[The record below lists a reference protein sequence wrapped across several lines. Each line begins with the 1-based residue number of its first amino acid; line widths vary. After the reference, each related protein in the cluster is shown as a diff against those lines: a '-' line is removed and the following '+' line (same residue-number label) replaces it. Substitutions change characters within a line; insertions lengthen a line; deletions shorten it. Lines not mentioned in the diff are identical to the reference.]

1 MRARLSLIYQVFNTP
16 HLVRAA
22 VVGLL
27 LAGAVLPAGAAYPD
41 KAVRLVVPFPPGGGT
56 DVVARTI
63 ALKLGDLWGQ
73 SVVADNR
80 PGAAA
85 IIGTEIVA
93 RAAPDGY
100 TLGFISMTHTINVS
114 LYRKLP
120 YDPLTDFAPLILAAT
135 APNVLV
141 AHPSVGA
148 KTVAELVQIAKAR
161 PGRLNF
167 PSSGSG
173 GVSHLAAEMFRHAA
187 GIDITHVPYRGAG
200 PALTALLAGEMQLM
214 MATTP
219 VALPQM
225 KAGRLAAIAIA
236 SRARSPLAPELPTIA
251 ESGYPGFEA
260 DTWYGML
267 APAGI
272 PAFLVAQINSAVAKL
287 LMQADVKER
296 LAREGAQPAGG
307 TPAQFGAYLR
317 SESEKWA
324 KVVRAANIR
333 VE

>member
-1 MRARLSLIYQVFNTP
+1 MPTSFY
-16 HLVRAA
+16 LVRGLTLAIAA
-22 VVGLL
+22 S
-27 LAGAVLPAGAAYPD
+27 GAACAAAAYPD
-41 KAVRLVVPFPPGGGT
+41 KAVRMVVPFPPGGGT
-56 DVVARTI
+56 DVVARSV
-63 ALKLGDLWGQ
+63 ALNLGELWNQ
-73 SVVADNR
+73 SVIVDNR

-93 RAAPDGY
+93 RAVPDGY
-100 TLGFISMTHTINVS
+100 TLGFVSMTHTINVS

-120 YDPLTDFAPLILAAT
+120 YDPVADFAPLILVAT

-167 PSSGSG
+167 PSSGNG
-173 GVSHLAAEMFRHAA
+173 GVSHLSAEMFRYAA

-200 PALTALLAGEMQLM
+200 PALTALLGGEMQLM

-225 KAGRLAAIAIA
+225 KAGRLVALAIT
-236 SRARSPLAPELPTIA
+236 SRERSPLTPDLPTIA

-260 DTWYGML
+260 DTWYGMV
-267 APAGI
+267 APARI
-272 PAFLVAQINSAVAKL
+272 PAPLVAQVNGAVTKL
-287 LMQADVKER
+287 LLQANFKER

-307 TPAQFGAYLR
+307 TPAQFGAYIK
-317 SESEKWA
+317 SEIEKWA
-324 KVVRAANIR
+324 KLVRAANIR
-333 VE
+333 AE

>member
-1 MRARLSLIYQVFNTP
+1 MKAKQAGRL
-16 HLVRAA
+16 AA
-22 VVGLL
+22 C
-27 LAGAVLPAGAAYPD
+27 LAGAIASGVVAAAYPD
-41 KAVRLVVPFPPGGGT
+41 KPVRMVVPFPSGGGT

-63 ALKLGDLWGQ
+63 ALKLGEQWNQ
-73 SVVADNR
+73 SVIVDNR

-85 IIGTEIVA
+85 MIGTEILAHAV
-93 RAAPDGY
+93 PDGY
-100 TLGFISMTHTINVS
+100 TLGFVSMTHTINVS

-120 YDPLTDFAPLILAAT
+120 YDPIADFAPIILAAT

-141 AHPSVGA
+141 VNPAVGA
-148 KTVAELVQIAKAR
+148 KTVAELVRIAKAR

-167 PSSGSG
+167 PSSGNG
-173 GVSHLAAEMFRHAA
+173 GVSHLSAEMFRYAA

-200 PALTALLAGEMQLM
+200 PALTALLADEMQLM

-219 VALPQM
+219 VALPQIR
-225 KAGRLAAIAIA
+225 AGRLIALA
-236 SRARSPLAPELPTIA
+236 VTSRARSPLAPELPTIA

-267 APAGI
+267 APARV
-272 PAFLVAQINSAVAKL
+272 PAPLVTQLNGAVVKMLAQP
-287 LMQADVKER
+287 DFKER

-307 TPAQFGAYLR
+307 TPAEFAAFIKL
-317 SESEKWA
+317 ETDKWA
-324 KVVRAANIR
+324 KIVRMAKVR